1 MTARAWRW
9 WCALGL
15 AACFMTTA
23 AAAAESAQR
32 LWQIG
37 EFTAIRLVPREE
49 GAEPTQHPAAVPPE
63 QLRQMLASVRVM
75 LRGKS
80 EALFTA
86 DELNELVE
94 PLAQALAAATP
105 ADDLLLLSTS
115 RRSEV
120 LLAPKS
126 GLTARLFVQAN
137 ALNLIV
143 HDARLEFM
151 GAWIGTRIPPKFT
164 YGSRKAAS
172 GVQLQSATGAS
183 RRADWLA
190 LPLAATS
197 AAPAPVAMPAAMPA
211 PAPAP
216 PGTPAAA
223 PAPVRDP
230 AFFQEQEQR
239 LRALKRLLDQGL
251 ITEAEYQQKRREIV
265 QSL

>member
-15 AACFMTTA
+15 AALLANGA
-23 AAAAESAQR
+23 AASEPAQR

-37 EFTAIRLVPREE
+37 EFTAIRLVPRED
-49 GAEPTQHPAAVPPE
+49 GADPSQHPAAVPPE
-63 QLRQMLASVRVM
+63 QLRQMLASARVM
-75 LRGKS
+75 LRGRS
-80 EALFTA
+80 EALFSA

-94 PLAQALAAATP
+94 PLAQALAVATP
-105 ADDLLLLSTS
+105 ADDLQLLSTS

-151 GAWIGTRIPPKFT
+151 GAWIGTRIPPRFV
-164 YGSRKAAS
+164 YGSRQQAS
-172 GVQLQSATGAS
+172 AVQLQGAPGTL

-190 LPLAATS
+190 LPLAA
-197 AAPAPVAMPAAMPA
+197 AAPVAA
-211 PAPAP
+211 
-216 PGTPAAA
+216 PAAA
-223 PAPVRDP
+223 PAPATAPATPRPVRDP
-230 AFFQEQEQR
+230 AYYQEQEQR

-251 ITEAEYQQKRREIV
+251 ITEAEYQHKRREIV
-265 QSL
+265 QAL